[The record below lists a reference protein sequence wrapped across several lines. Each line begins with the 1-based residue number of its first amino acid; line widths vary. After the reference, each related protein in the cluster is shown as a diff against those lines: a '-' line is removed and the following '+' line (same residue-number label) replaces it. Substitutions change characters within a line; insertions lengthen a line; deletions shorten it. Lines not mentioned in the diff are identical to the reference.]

1 MTNYVIIKFYIFDL
15 SNTKPTYYM
24 DFVLLKHTAF
34 YLLCDTN
41 ASKLQM
47 REMDVTGVKQT
58 SEACRVLIRIDYL
71 HSSNFF
77 IKLSRGI
84 PMRFRLIFCNW

>member
-15 SNTKPTYYM
+15 SNTKPTYYIY
-24 DFVLLKHTAF
+24 FVLLKHAAF

-41 ASKLQM
+41 ASKLQ
-47 REMDVTGVKQT
+47 MDVTGVKQT

-77 IKLSRGI
+77 IKL
-84 PMRFRLIFCNW
+84 MFC